1 MAKMLR
7 ETLKKINKINLTSNE
22 VNENLK
28 NYYNDIQGRQFF
40 ELAPLFKNF
49 SGFNIFFILSKKDI
63 GKSYQ
68 IIKLIK
74 ELKPGELVV
83 YVRFLRDEIE
93 RTAAQW
99 QADPLIPFFIRN
111 MVIYS
116 KTDKTTVLG
125 YCFYINNLQASAS
138 LEFANVST
146 VIVDEINPLNP
157 QRFTVAKV
165 HAFAA
170 FLSNVERHKKGLRVL
185 IFGNNNGQN
194 ALMDSL
200 GVNARTEVKEIE
212 YQTPSGEIARLLFLN
227 LKNRFKGI
235 ESQAVT
241 GLFLSQR
248 PEAFNNMLQ
257 NAGEGLTS
265 KLLDVEQLKHFK
277 TLFRLIFELNQIYT
291 LKIFKTEY
299 MGIKYVFY
307 ALIKEAEYTTNGV
320 YFSDNLA
327 LVNVYT
333 NITFNNLIY
342 FKNVINT
349 LMQNKQLYY
358 KNPGDLIEFTKYTEN
373 MKEKKQHEQTF

>member
-1 MAKMLR
+1 MSNLLKQTLKNINKPTLTTS
-7 ETLKKINKINLTSNE
+7 ETLE
-22 VNENLK
+22 RLK
-28 NYYNDIQGRQFF
+28 NYYNEIEGRQFF

-49 SGFNIFFILSKKDI
+49 KNFNIFFILSKKDI

-116 KTDKTTVLG
+116 KNDKSQVLG
-125 YCFYINNLQASAS
+125 YCFYINNLQASGS

-157 QRFTVAKV
+157 QRFTTAKV

-185 IFGNNNGQN
+185 IFGNNHGQN

-200 GVNARTEVKEIE
+200 GVNARTEIKEIE
-212 YQTPSGEIARLLFLN
+212 YKTPSGEIARLLFLN

-248 PEAFNNMLQ
+248 PEAFGNMLQ
-257 NAGEGLTS
+257 NAGDGLTS

-277 TLFRLIFELNQIYT
+277 PLFRLIFELNQIYT

-307 ALIKEAEYTTNGV
+307 ALIKEAEFSTHGV
-320 YFSDNLA
+320 YYSDKLA
-327 LVNVYT
+327 LVNVYP
-333 NITFNNLIY
+333 NINYNNLIY

-349 LMQNKQLYY
+349 LMRGKQLYY
-358 KNPGDLIEFTKYTEN
+358 KNLGDLIEFTKYTES
-373 MKEKKQHEQTF
+373 MREKKQHEQTL